1 MASGRSGAPVRRR
14 ARRWRGLV
22 PIVVSVVAGLAAS
35 PAASAADSEAAG
47 DLPALWAE
55 RIRSTVAVE
64 YVTVTEVERHAT
76 VAYGTVIDAN
86 GTIVLPAPGI
96 DLRIPLSQLKDFK
109 VYRPNDPDGAPAEYL
124 GRDPL
129 TGWHFVRAAASIRR
143 RLVPVTVFAGARPRV
158 EPALAEA
165 VWGIALRSKEE
176 DFAPYILQSHVALIQ
191 ALPQRTAITQQEVS
205 GPGLPVFD
213 RAGRLLGL
221 GASSFGQTF
230 IQFSNADRGGS
241 PIMLVNV
248 EESSAF
254 LVTAE
259 VLPYLGRVPHNVQG
273 RPLSWLGAY
282 GLEPMDREVAS
293 FLRLGA
299 QSGAVVSE
307 VVDGS
312 PASRAGLRTR
322 DIILAVDGRPLPRFR
337 PDRVVVTYFDRLIA
351 AHAPGDTLVLSVLRG
366 SARVEV
372 RAVLA
377 DEPKLPR
384 EAERS
389 TFEKLGLTAREF
401 VPGDGFARHA
411 APGESGGFIASFV
424 RSNGPADA
432 AGLRP
437 EDWVRQIDGVELKT
451 FAEAIGRLT
460 AITADPLRAE
470 VVLLV
475 SRGGDTAVLRLKLR

>member
-1 MASGRSGAPVRRR
+1 MPPLFRRSSSRLA
-14 ARRWRGLV
+14 AAA
-22 PIVVSVVAGLAAS
+22 VSLLAGLAVCAAA
-35 PAASAADSEAAG
+35 PAADREPAG

-76 VAYGTVIDAN
+76 VAYGTVIDSN
-86 GTIVLPAPGI
+86 GTIVLPPPAI
-96 DLRIPLSQLKDFK
+96 DLRIPLSELKEFK
-109 VYRPNDPDGAPAEYL
+109 VYRPDDPDGAPAEYL

-129 TGWHFVRAAASIRR
+129 TGWHFVRAAASVRR
-143 RLVPVTVFAGARPRV
+143 RLVPVTVFAGAHPRG

-176 DFAPYILQSHVALIQ
+176 DFAPYLLQSHVALIQ
-191 ALPQRTAITQQEVS
+191 ALPQRTAITQQEVA

-213 RAGRLLGL
+213 RAGHLLGL

-230 IQFSNADRGGS
+230 VQFSNADRGGS

-259 VLPYLGRVPHNVQG
+259 VLPYLGRVPHNREG
-273 RPLSWLGAY
+273 RPLTWLGAY
-282 GLEPMDREVAS
+282 GLEPMDREVAG
-293 FLRLGA
+293 FLQLGA

-312 PASRAGLRTR
+312 PASRAGLHPR

-337 PDRVVVTYFDRLIA
+337 PDRVVVAYFDRLVA
-351 AHAPGDTLVLSVLRG
+351 AHAPGDVLLLTVLRG
-366 SARVEV
+366 PARVQL

-389 TFEKLGLTAREF
+389 PFEKLGFTAREF

-411 APGESGGFIASFV
+411 APGDSGGFIASFV

-437 EDWVRQIDGVELKT
+437 DDWVRQIDGVEIKT
-451 FAEAIGRLT
+451 FAEAIGRLS
-460 AITADPLRAE
+460 AIAADPLRPE

-475 SRGGDTAVLRLKLR
+475 RRGGDTAVLRLKLR